1 MQLSVKDAANLL
13 RISEDA
19 VYRWVKAGVL
29 PAYHINEQY
38 RFNRSEL
45 LEWATARQM
54 DLGPEMYGPE
64 VFGPGGGGKEP
75 RRRTPPSSLAE
86 ALAAGDILYGV
97 EGGDKTSV
105 LRGIINMLTLPE
117 EVDREFLFQVLL
129 ARETLGSTGIGGGI
143 AIPHVRNPVILHI
156 TRPAVTICFL
166 KQPIDFQAID
176 GQPVH
181 TLFLLVTPTI
191 RAHLHLLSRLGFVL
205 RDKAVKAALGRQPP
219 RQELLEILTR
229 AESDLTPPV
238 APPVGAADSGI
249 NGAKE

>member
-1 MQLSVKDAANLL
+1 MQLSVKDAAGLL
-13 RISEDA
+13 RVSEEV
-19 VYRWVKAGVL
+19 VYQWVKAGVI

-45 LEWATARQM
+45 LEWATSRQM
-54 DLGPEMYGPE
+54 DIAAD
-64 VFGPGGGGKEP
+64 VFGEEHPARAP
-75 RRRTPPSSLAE
+75 QSSLAE
-86 ALAAGDILYGV
+86 ALQAGDVLYGV
-97 EGGDKTSV
+97 QGADKTAV
-105 LRGIINMLTLPE
+105 LRAIIDLLTLPE

-156 TRPAVTICFL
+156 TKPAVTICFL

-181 TLFLLVTPTI
+181 TLFLLITPSI

-205 RDKAVKAALGRQPP
+205 RDKEVRAALGRQAP
-219 RQELLEILTR
+219 QEELLEVLAR
-229 AESDLTPPV
+229 AEAVLA
-238 APPVGAADSGI
+238 APGAAPAGAPD
-249 NGAKE
+249 NGTGGARG

>member
-13 RISEDA
+13 RVSEDV
-19 VYRWVKAGVL
+19 VYQWVKAGVM

-54 DLGPEMYGPE
+54 DIAGD
-64 VFGPGGGGKEP
+64 VFGEERPKASH
-75 RRRTPPSSLAE
+75 SSLAD
-86 ALAAGDILYGV
+86 ALAAGDVLYGV
-97 EGGDKTSV
+97 PGEDKTSV
-105 LRGIINMLTLPE
+105 LRGIIGLLTLPV

-129 ARETLGSTGIGGGI
+129 SRESLGSTGIGGGI

-166 KQPIDFQAID
+166 KRPIDFQAID

-181 TLFLLVTPTI
+181 TLFLLITPTI
-191 RAHLHLLSRLGFVL
+191 RAHLHLLSRLGIVL
-205 RDKAVKAALGRQPP
+205 RAREVKAALGRQAP
-219 RQELLEILTR
+219 REELLDVLAR
-229 AESDLTPPV
+229 AEAAGI
-238 APPVGAADSGI
+238 APGGAGGVPGAVPGEVPDSETG
-249 NGAKE
+249 GSQE

>member
-1 MQLSVKDAANLL
+1 MQLSVKDAAKLL
-13 RISEDA
+13 KISEDA
-19 VYRWVKAGVL
+19 VYRWVESGVL

-38 RFNRSEL
+38 RFNRTEL

-54 DLGPEMYGPE
+54 DLGAEAFGSEVCGDGP
-64 VFGPGGGGKEP
+64 
-75 RRRTPPSSLAE
+75 RARTAQSSLAQ

-97 EGGDKTSV
+97 QGGDKTSV
-105 LRGIINMLTLPE
+105 LRGIMDLLTLPE

-156 TRPAVTICFL
+156 TRPAVTLCFL
-166 KQPIDFQAID
+166 KQPIDFQALD

-181 TLFLLVTPTI
+181 TLFLLITPTI

-205 RDKAVKAALGRQPP
+205 RDKEVKAALCRQPP
-219 RQELLEILTR
+219 REELLEVLAR
-229 AESDLTPPV
+229 AEALLAGP
-238 APPVGAADSGI
+238 GAADG
-249 NGAKE
+249 

>member
-54 DLGPEMYGPE
+54 GIGAE
-64 VFGPGGGGKEP
+64 VFGPEVYGEEP
-75 RRRTPPSSLAE
+75 RKRTAPSSLAE

-105 LRGIINMLTLPE
+105 LRGIMDLLTLPE

-181 TLFLLVTPTI
+181 TLFLLITPTI

-205 RDKAVKAALGRQPP
+205 RDKEVKAALGRQPP

-229 AESDLTPPV
+229 AESEL
-238 APPVGAADSGI
+238 APPVGAADSGSG
-249 NGAKE
+249 GADK

>member
-13 RISEDA
+13 KISEDA

-54 DLGPEMYGPE
+54 DLGAE
-64 VFGPGGGGKEP
+64 VFGAERPKASH
-75 RRRTPPSSLAE
+75 SSLAE
-86 ALAAGDILYGV
+86 ALAAGDVLYGV
-97 EGGDKTSV
+97 EGEDKTSV
-105 LRGIINMLTLPE
+105 LRGIIHMLTLPE

-129 ARETLGSTGIGGGI
+129 ARESLGSTGIGGGI

-166 KQPIDFQAID
+166 KRPIDFQAID

-181 TLFLLVTPTI
+181 TLFLLITPTI
-191 RAHLHLLSRLGFVL
+191 RAHLHLCCWDAFSGLRGGHILRGRL
-205 RDKAVKAALGRQPP
+205 
-219 RQELLEILTR
+219 
-229 AESDLTPPV
+229 
-238 APPVGAADSGI
+238 
-249 NGAKE
+249 

>member
-1 MQLSVKDAANLL
+1 MQLSVKDAAKLL
-13 RISEDA
+13 KVSEDA
-19 VYRWVKAGVL
+19 VYRWVKDGVL

-54 DLGPEMYGPE
+54 GIGAE
-64 VFGPGGGGKEP
+64 VFGEEP
-75 RRRTPPSSLAE
+75 RARTAPSSLAE

-97 EGGDKTSV
+97 QGSDKTSV
-105 LRGIINMLTLPE
+105 LRGIMDMLTLPE

-156 TRPAVTICFL
+156 TKPAVTLCFL

-181 TLFLLVTPTI
+181 TLFLLISPTI

-205 RDKAVKAALGRQPP
+205 RDKEVKAALARQAP
-219 RQELLEILTR
+219 RGELLELLAR
-229 AESDLTPPV
+229 AEAALA
-238 APPVGAADSGI
+238 APEAAPEAAPAGAPKDGTGGATG
-249 NGAKE
+249 GAKG